1 MGKAIAFATPVFFLL
16 IALELLVARARGMA
30 GAYRLND
37 AVNSLSLGVMSQ
49 VVGLFVRVFNFG
61 VYALVFEHV
70 ALGTW
75 PGAWWAWALAIV
87 FYDFCY
93 YWNHRLG
100 HESAVFW
107 ASHVV
112 HHQSQRYNLS
122 TALRQTSSGAFL
134 GWIFY
139 LPMAVAGVPPAMFA
153 VAAIVDL
160 LYQYWIHTEVIGKLG
175 WFDRWFASPSNHRV
189 HHAVN
194 DRYLDRNYG
203 GIFMAWDHLF
213 GTFVDESER
222 CVYGT
227 RAPLNSWDPVWANLE
242 VYADLAR
249 KSMQYDRWSDR
260 ARVWL
265 KPPGWQPAAADGS
278 AWHKPHFDV
287 SQVQA
292 YDPPMAGPVRA
303 FALVQITLAILGSM
317 LLLWYAD
324 VLPPLPLVAGAV
336 AVVAVLWLTG
346 AVMQSRLRLSR
357 AVALELAL
365 VGIAIFATGA
375 SAAPAAA
382 APLSNAPVIVDDA
395 RVQAAVERAR
405 TDFLVQQ
412 LFDRMHVTVL
422 LQDRDGHWR
431 RGAVAGDQL
440 AYPASSVK
448 LGFLVGAVHWCHEQ
462 GKTPDCLDEFV
473 RPMIVDS
480 DNVATGEVIDR
491 ISGAPNAPAAG
502 NDAEAWIERRRY
514 TERVLESAGLLGS
527 QRLFTKTYPTNSGDE
542 PAELERLAWQR
553 LGRNAMTTD
562 LAAAM
567 MLNVAMGT
575 LEPQATDYMRCLL
588 RRPAFSGHSSLGG
601 GLPPGSTHENKIGSA
616 FDTLQD
622 VMYAELPG
630 GQRLVIAAFTNGWDS
645 QEAEPWDVAKLG
657 DFTARL
663 LQKLRLDGAA
673 GSEPRYVD
681 AAPARDGAVSWQWH
695 VPQAGRYELAL
706 WHEADPGNTREAR
719 AIVETPGRRDEIA
732 SLDLST
738 WGRRWIRLGDVQL
751 DRGKTALVLKTST
764 SGKLAGGRLRIARW
778 PDVQVD

>member
-16 IALELLVARARGMA
+16 IALELLVARARGMT

-49 VVGLFVRVFNFG
+49 VVGLFVRVFNYG

-75 PGAWWAWALAIV
+75 PHEWWAWALAIV

-134 GWIFY
+134 SWIFY

-194 DRYLDRNYG
+194 DRYIDRNYG
-203 GIFMAWDHLF
+203 GIFMAWDRLF

-227 RAPLNSWDPVWANLE
+227 RAPLNSWDPLWANLE

-249 KSMQYDRWSDR
+249 KSMQCEHWGDRV
-260 ARVWL
+260 RVWL
-265 KPPGWQPAAADGS
+265 KPPGWQPAGADGV
-278 AWHKPHFDV
+278 AWHKPHFDL
-287 SQVQA
+287 SKVQA
-292 YDPPMAGPVRA
+292 YDPPMPRPVRA
-303 FALVQITLAILGSM
+303 FACVQITLAILGSM
-317 LLLWYAD
+317 LLLWYAEA
-324 VLPPLPLVAGAV
+324 LAGPPLVAGAV
-336 AVVAVLWLTG
+336 AVIAVLWLTG
-346 AVMQSRLRLSR
+346 AVMQSRLRMSR
-357 AVALELAL
+357 AVAVELAV
-365 VGIAIFATGA
+365 VGIAIVATGA
-375 SAAPAAA
+375 SATTAPAT
-382 APLSNAPVIVDDA
+382 PPVIAPVVIDDA
-395 RVQAAVERAR
+395 RVQHAVERAR
-405 TDFLVQQ
+405 TDFLSRQS
-412 LFDRMHVTVL
+412 FDRMHVTVL
-422 LQDRDGHWR
+422 LRDRDDRWR
-431 RGAVAGDQL
+431 RGAVEGDRL

-448 LGFLVGAVHWCHEQ
+448 LGFLVGAVHSCHAR
-462 GKTPDCLDEFV
+462 GTAPDCLDEFV

-480 DNVATGEVIDR
+480 DNVATGEVVDR
-491 ISGAPNAPAAG
+491 ISGAPNAPAAED
-502 NDAEAWIERRRY
+502 DAEAWIERRRY
-514 TERVLESAGLLGS
+514 TERVLESAGLLGP
-527 QRLFTKTYPTNSGDE
+527 QRLFTKTYPTNSGEE
-542 PAELERLAWQR
+542 PTGLERLAWQR

-567 MLNVAMGT
+567 MLSVATGT
-575 LEPQATDYMRCLL
+575 LEPQATAYMRSLL

-601 GLPPGSTHENKIGSA
+601 GLPPGSVQENKVGSA

-622 VMYAELPG
+622 IMYAELPDG
-630 GQRLVIAAFTNGWDS
+630 RQLVIAAFTNGWDS
-645 QEAEPWDVAKLG
+645 KEPEPWDVAKLG

-663 LQKLRLDGAA
+663 LHELQLDGGA
-673 GSEPRYVD
+673 GRAPRYLEASNGD
-681 AAPARDGAVSWQWH
+681 ADAVRWSWRA
-695 VPQAGRYELAL
+695 PQAGRYQLAL
-706 WHEADPGNTREAR
+706 WYDADPGNTHDAR
-719 AIVETPGRRDEIA
+719 ATVVARDRREEIA
-732 SLDLST
+732 VLDLST
-738 WGRRWIRLGDVQL
+738 WGRRWIRLGDVEL
-751 DRGKTALVLKTST
+751 DRGKTELVLTAAT
-764 SGKLAGGRLRIARW
+764 PGKLTGGRLRIARW
-778 PDVQVD
+778 PDAQAD